1 MKMAIPKDMFGR
13 LEIHVVVQ
21 ALIYKESSDKFVR
34 ETPQG
39 KGGGYPVDS
48 STYET
53 LSLSEHEHLCDLD
66 VIVARYLM
74 GERVI
79 SDN

>member
-1 MKMAIPKDMFGR
+1 MAIPKDMFGR

-21 ALIYKESSDKFVR
+21 VLIYKESSAKFVR

-53 LSLSEHEHLCDLD
+53 LSLSEHEHLSDLD
-66 VIVARYLM
+66 VIVAR
-74 GERVI
+74 
-79 SDN
+79 

>member
-1 MKMAIPKDMFGR
+1 MAIPKDMFGR

-21 ALIYKESSDKFVR
+21 ALIYRKSSDRFVR
-34 ETPQG
+34 ETPQQG
-39 KGGGYPVDS
+39 SRGGYPVDS

-66 VIVARYLM
+66 VLVAR
-74 GERVI
+74 
-79 SDN
+79 